1 MTGRM
6 ENKLKTENKILN
18 KLEHCNK
25 HLKNYYYYMDA
36 EGKSHKTKDLY
47 ICYIDCFLRAVNKE
61 VEDIESIDINKY
73 ITSLITSEKPQNYLV
88 TVWYALKS
96 FFNYLLNSDIISEDI
111 MKGCP
116 RPKRKSSNEVDR
128 VYLNP
133 DELKQLIENVKH
145 GVGTDKAKAYQEGF
159 VERDMAIM
167 MTFINLG
174 IRLTALIEI
183 NVEDV
188 DLENSI
194 LKVTDKRNK
203 TTNFPMND
211 TLRLYIEDWL
221 IKRKEIADDTTSNAL
236 FLSSRKERMSANTVR
251 SLVKKYTTGIKDK
264 PISPHKLRASFATNL
279 YEATGDIQLVQEAMN
294 HTDVS
299 TTQLY
304 VQSSDRNRK
313 RASSAIESIMNF

>member
-6 ENKLKTENKILN
+6 ENKLKTENKILS

-73 ITSLITSEKPQNYLV
+73 ITSLITNEKPQNYLV

-133 DELKQLIENVKH
+133 DELKQLIENVKN
-145 GVGTDKAKAYQEGF
+145 GVGTDRSKAYQESY
-159 VERDMAIM
+159 VERDLAIV

-174 IRLTALIEI
+174 IRVTALTEI

-194 LKVTDKRNK
+194 IKVTDKRNK
-203 TTNFPMND
+203 TTDFPMND

-221 IKRKEIADDTTSNAL
+221 IRRKEMFGEDCSNAL
-236 FLSSRKERMSANTVR
+236 FLSNQRKRMTSNTVNY
-251 SLVKKYTTGIKDK
+251 LIKKYTTGIKDK

>member
-61 VEDIESIDINKY
+61 VKCIESVDVNKY
-73 ITSLITSEKPQNYLV
+73 ITSLIKSEKPQTYLV
-88 TVWYALKS
+88 TIWYALKS
-96 FFNYLLNSDIISEDI
+96 FFSFLLNNNIISEDI

-116 RPKRKSSNEVDR
+116 RPKRKSSNDIKR

-133 DELKQLIENVKH
+133 EELKQLIENVKN
-145 GVGTDKAKAYQEGF
+145 GVGSERSKAYQHTY
-159 VERDMAIM
+159 VERDLAII
-167 MTFINLG
+167 MTFINTG
-174 IRLTALIEI
+174 IRVTALTEI
-183 NVEDV
+183 NIEDV

-194 LKVTDKRNK
+194 IKVTDKRNK
-203 TTNFPMND
+203 TTDFPMND
-211 TLRLYIEDWL
+211 TLRMYIEDW
-221 IKRKEIADDTTSNAL
+221 IIRRKELFGEDCPNAL
-236 FLSSRKERMSANTVR
+236 FLSNQRNRMSTNSVTK
-251 SLVKKYTTGIKDK
+251 LVKKYTTGIKDK

-313 RASSAIESIMNF
+313 RASSAIETIMNF

>member
-1 MTGRM
+1 MTGRL
-6 ENKLKTENKILN
+6 ENKLKTENKILK
-18 KLEHCNK
+18 KLEHCND

-47 ICYIDCFLRAVNKE
+47 ICYIDCFLKSINKNI
-61 VEDIESIDINKY
+61 EDIDSIDVNRY
-73 ITSLITSEKPQNYLV
+73 ITSLNNTEKPQTYQV
-88 TVWYALKS
+88 TVWYALKN
-96 FFNYLLNSDIISEDI
+96 FFKYLLNNNIIQKDI
-111 MKGCP
+111 MKACP
-116 RPKRKSSNEVDR
+116 RPKRKASNEVNR

-133 DELKQLIENVKH
+133 DELKQLIENVKN
-145 GVGTDKAKAYQEGF
+145 GVGTSKAKSFQQTY
-159 VERDMAIM
+159 VERDLAII
-167 MTFINLG
+167 MTFINTG
-174 IRLTALIEI
+174 IRVTALTEI
-183 NVEDV
+183 NIEDV

-203 TTNFPMND
+203 TTDFPIND
-211 TLRLYIEDWL
+211 TLRLYLEDW
-221 IKRKEIADDTTSNAL
+221 IIRRKELFGNDCSNAL
-236 FLSSRKERMSANTVR
+236 FLSSRNNRMTSNTVNY
-251 SLVKKYTTGIKDK
+251 LIKKYTTGIKDK

>member
-111 MKGCP
+111 MKSCP
-116 RPKRKSSNEVDR
+116 RPKRKSSNDIER

-133 DELKQLIENVKH
+133 DELKQLINNVKN
-145 GVGTDKAKAYQEGF
+145 GVGTDRSKAYQESY
-159 VERDMAIM
+159 VERDLAIV

-174 IRLTALIEI
+174 IRVTALTEI

-194 LKVTDKRNK
+194 IKVTDKRNK
-203 TTNFPMND
+203 TTDFPMND

-221 IKRKEIADDTTSNAL
+221 IRRKEMFGEDCSNAL
-236 FLSSRKERMSANTVR
+236 FLSNQRKRMTSNTVNY
-251 SLVKKYTTGIKDK
+251 LIKKYTTGIKDK